1 MPEAEKPVGG
11 CADGGACDGVR
22 RAPVVVY
29 EAGNGTLQRKQAGC
43 AEARAHIDSA
53 QTTRT
58 LLAAKRAGNLLKR
71 FAPRKYEGILREID
85 RISRLGSIAQQAE
98 SLQQLL
104 QGSGVIFR
112 LLTNGF
118 RKA

>member
-1 MPEAEKPVGG
+1 MASAKPDFALPPQTVLHAHYLLGDTLG
-11 CADGGACDGVR
+11 GGA
-22 RAPVVVY
+22 P
-29 EAGNGTLQRKQAGC
+29 Q
-43 AEARAHIDSA
+43 
-53 QTTRT
+53 
-58 LLAAKRAGNLLKR
+58 
-71 FAPRKYEGILREID
+71 KYEGILREID
-85 RISRLGSIAQQAE
+85 RISRLSSIAQQAE